1 MTAAK
6 VHGIVVHGQC
16 GNASYTRFSI
26 SSDIDLALGEDC
38 LSYCKTLSD
47 ALPVCGSSPLRSL
60 APLLGR
66 KGRFD

>member
-38 LSYCKTLSD
+38 LYFIFSFTADFGEVIQDLI
-47 ALPVCGSSPLRSL
+47 AEE
-60 APLLGR
+60 AE
-66 KGRFD
+66 